1 MSIADRL
8 LAVSGIVGVT
18 LGGSRARGA
27 ALPGSD
33 VDLGLYYRRAL
44 DIEALGELAREL
56 SGRQA
61 EVTAIGGWGP
71 RVNGGG
77 WLTIGGQAVD
87 WLYRDL
93 DDVDACWRRACRGE
107 IVVHVQVGHPAGF
120 PDWAYPGELAL
131 AVLLADPT
139 AELGMRRDEMTHY
152 PAALARAQCRGLWE
166 ADFCLSIAG
175 KAIGRADAA
184 YIAGC
189 LFRAVTVCVHALH
202 GAAGVWVINEKGGV
216 ASAARLPGCPA
227 DFEGRVQALMGGV
240 GTSAAELGR
249 TLAAAAAVVAE
260 VKAALGEVPAPG
272 VPARALGGTPA
283 RPAPL
288 AAPVADRSAGR
299 SAGPTVGW
307 GTMEQPGAQD
317 LPPAPR
323 PHPAG
328 PYQAGP
334 YPAGPTSKVAAG
346 PARSPRTQKP
356 G

>member
-1 MSIADRL
+1 MASVIDAQGTNLFALLFAVLFAVRNDGPMLSDEELMSIADRL

-33 VDLGLYYRRAL
+33 VDLGLYYRGAL

-87 WLYRDL
+87 WIYRDL

-139 AELGMRRDEMTHY
+139 GELGMRRAEMTHY
-152 PAALARAQCRGLWE
+152 PAALARAQRRGLWE
-166 ADFCLSIAG
+166 ADFCLRIAA

-260 VKAALGEVPAPG
+260 VKAALGEGP
-272 VPARALGGTPA
+272 ALGGA
-283 RPAPL
+283 
-288 AAPVADRSAGR
+288 SGR
-299 SAGPTVGW
+299 A
-307 GTMEQPGAQD
+307 
-317 LPPAPR
+317 
-323 PHPAG
+323 
-328 PYQAGP
+328 
-334 YPAGPTSKVAAG
+334 
-346 PARSPRTQKP
+346 
-356 G
+356 

>member
-1 MSIADRL
+1 MLSDAELSSIADRL

-33 VDLGLYYRRAL
+33 VDLGLYYRGTL

-56 SGRQA
+56 SGPQA

-77 WLTIGGQAVD
+77 WLSIGAQAVD
-87 WLYRDL
+87 WIYRDL
-93 DDVDACWRRACRGE
+93 DEVDACWRRACRGE
-107 IVVHVQVGHPAGF
+107 VVLYVQAGHPAGF

-139 AELGMRRDEMTHY
+139 GDLAARRAEMSRY
-152 PAALARAQCRGLWE
+152 PRPLAQAQRRGLRE
-166 ADFCLSIAG
+166 ADFCLTLAR

-184 YIAGC
+184 FIAGC

-202 GAAGVWVINEKGGV
+202 GAAGVWVINEKGAV
-216 ASAARLPGCPA
+216 ASTARQPGCPA
-227 DFEGRVQALMGGV
+227 DFERRVQALMGSV

-260 VKAALGEVPAPG
+260 VKAALGEGP
-272 VPARALGGTPA
+272 ALGGA
-283 RPAPL
+283 
-288 AAPVADRSAGR
+288 SGR
-299 SAGPTVGW
+299 A
-307 GTMEQPGAQD
+307 
-317 LPPAPR
+317 
-323 PHPAG
+323 
-328 PYQAGP
+328 
-334 YPAGPTSKVAAG
+334 
-346 PARSPRTQKP
+346 
-356 G
+356 

>member
-1 MSIADRL
+1 MFVASVIGSQVTNLFAVLFAVGNDDPMLSDAELSSIADRL

-33 VDLGLYYRRAL
+33 VDLGLYYRGTL

-56 SGRQA
+56 SGPQA

-77 WLTIGGQAVD
+77 WLSIGAQAVD
-87 WLYRDL
+87 WIYRDL
-93 DDVDACWRRACRGE
+93 DEVDACWRRASRGE
-107 IVVHVQVGHPAGF
+107 VVLHVQTGHPAGF

-139 AELGMRRDEMTHY
+139 GDLAARRAEMSRY
-152 PAALARAQCRGLWE
+152 PRPLAQAQRRGLWE
-166 ADFCLSIAG
+166 ADFCLTIAR

-202 GAAGVWVINEKGGV
+202 GAAGVWVINEKGAV
-216 ASAARLPGCPA
+216 ASAARQPGCPA
-227 DFEGRVQALMGGV
+227 DFERRVQALMGSV

-260 VKAALGEVPAPG
+260 VKAALGEGP
-272 VPARALGGTPA
+272 ALGGA
-283 RPAPL
+283 
-288 AAPVADRSAGR
+288 SGR
-299 SAGPTVGW
+299 A
-307 GTMEQPGAQD
+307 
-317 LPPAPR
+317 
-323 PHPAG
+323 
-328 PYQAGP
+328 
-334 YPAGPTSKVAAG
+334 
-346 PARSPRTQKP
+346 
-356 G
+356 